1 MKRLLA
7 VFLISF
13 TLLTFCSC
21 SRNNAENS
29 GDNLQDVSDENM
41 QGDLTDGVSDLPEED
56 IEIKPQTF
64 TKDFDGVVLTVTTDK
79 STYSVGEP
87 INVTATLENNTDKA
101 INLFYGA
108 STTNGSAEL
117 MPYFEQLIE
126 FPIYGNIWR
135 DDVVTIISFAQGEK
149 CVQDFTFQTYTD
161 YFQGTSENGYI
172 TIPTD
177 ILPDYDKPAKPGVHS
192 GKLCVHTCS
201 DVNDTWENI
210 TDYTLDF
217 SVTLI

>member
-1 MKRLLA
+1 MKRLFA

-29 GDNLQDVSDENM
+29 GDYSQNVSEENM

-56 IEIKPQTF
+56 IENKPQTF

-108 STTNGSAEL
+108 STTNGSVEL

-126 FPIYGNIWR
+126 FPIYGNICR

-161 YFQGTSENGYI
+161 YFQGTY
-172 TIPTD
+172 PTD
-177 ILPDYDKPAKPGVHS
+177 ILPDYDKPANLGVHS

>member
-1 MKRLLA
+1 MKKLYPILVICLA
-7 VFLISF
+7 LALTACSKDNPSDVSSDTGSVGSSPVSSDESSVSTSDIS
-13 TLLTFCSC
+13 
-21 SRNNAENS
+21 
-29 GDNLQDVSDENM
+29 SDENKG
-41 QGDLTDGVSDLPEED
+41 QS
-56 IEIKPQTF
+56 F

-117 MPYFEQLIE
+117 MPRFEQLIE
-126 FPIYGNIWR
+126 FPIYGSICR
-135 DDVVTIISFAQGEK
+135 DDVVTVIPFAQGEK
-149 CVQDFTFQTYTD
+149 CIQDFTFQTYTD

-172 TIPTD
+172 TIPTE
-177 ILPDYDKPAKPGVHS
+177 ILPDYNKPAQPGVHS
-192 GKLCVHTCS
+192 GKLRVQTCS
-201 DVNDTWENI
+201 DVNYPYGE

-217 SVTLI
+217 SITIE